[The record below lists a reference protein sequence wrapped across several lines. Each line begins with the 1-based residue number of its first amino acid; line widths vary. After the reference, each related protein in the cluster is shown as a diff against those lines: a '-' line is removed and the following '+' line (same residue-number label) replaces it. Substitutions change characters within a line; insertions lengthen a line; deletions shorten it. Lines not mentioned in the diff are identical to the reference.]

1 MFYEFK
7 TWSFW
12 SWFKFSITL
21 WFTAEWAKRRALTTD
36 KDLLLPWPITQIP
49 FTPSNKAPPCSAWS
63 NLFFILR
70 RLLFKKAEPTFPRLP
85 LGSSD
90 LKISN
95 KTPPTDSRNFNNI
108 LPVKPSQTT
117 TSKLPESTSR
127 PSQLPPKSKLFS
139 LDSSSNVLSDNS
151 LPLHSSSPIFKRPI
165 PVSYTHLTLPT
176 SVTV

>member
-7 TWSFW
+7 TWSFC
-12 SWFKFSITL
+12 SWFKLSITP

-63 NLFFILR
+63 NLFLIR
-70 RLLFKKAEPTFPRLP
+70 SKLLFKKAEPTFPRLP
-85 LGSSD
+85 LGNSD

-108 LPVKPSQTT
+108 FPVNPSQTT
-117 TSKLPESTSR
+117 TSKLPDNTSR
-127 PSQLPPKSKLFS
+127 PSQFPPKSKLFS
-139 LDSSSNVLSDNS
+139 EDNNSNVFSDKS

-165 PVSYTHLTLPT
+165 LGLFTCNT
-176 SVTV
+176 SFA